1 VTLTMY
7 GLSLTA
13 SLLCASATLLFASAT
28 FLARSS
34 FTEGELGA
42 GLALAVSLGTTTLGT
57 GVAGEG
63 APTMVADEDILSEFV
78 FCMAATLAAISAR
91 FCAIIASGDWWI
103 PRQMCI

>member
-1 VTLTMY
+1 MY

-28 FLARSS
+28 FLAKSS

-42 GLALAVSLGTTTLGT
+42 GLALALSLGTRGTTTLGT

-63 APTMVADEDILSEFV
+63 AQTMVADEDIFSEFV
-78 FCMAATLAAISAR
+78 FCMAATLAEISAR
-91 FCAIIASGDWWI
+91 FCAIIASGDSESLT
-103 PRQMCI
+103 